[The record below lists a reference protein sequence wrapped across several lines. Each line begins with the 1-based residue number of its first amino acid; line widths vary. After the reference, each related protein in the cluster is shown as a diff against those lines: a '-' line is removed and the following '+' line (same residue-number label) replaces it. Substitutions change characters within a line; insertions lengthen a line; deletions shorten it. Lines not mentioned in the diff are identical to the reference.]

1 MTRRPIT
8 LIALAGLT
16 VLTLVAVVQWLS
28 MPEPATPEARR
39 DSMVMKTLVWFDE
52 PKPAPKAEF
61 LGPDGEVLHFED
73 FKGQALL
80 VNLWATWCAPCVKE
94 LPSLDALEKQRG
106 GEGFKVIAIS
116 LDKEGLSVIDPFF
129 ETNEITSLKAYADPK
144 SKIKREFGAPGLPTT
159 YLINRN
165 GQVVAWFV
173 GPTEWDDPKALAS
186 VDRLLAQADPATP
199 AALADPATAS
209 SYP

>member
-8 LIALAGLT
+8 LIAIAGLT

-28 MPEPATPEARR
+28 LPEEATPEARR
-39 DSMVMKTLVWFDE
+39 DSMAMKTLVWFDE
-52 PKPAPKAEF
+52 PKPAPTAEF
-61 LGPDGEVLHFED
+61 LGPDGEVLHFSD

-116 LDKEGLSVIDPFF
+116 LDKEGLSVIEPFF
-129 ETNEITSLKAYADPK
+129 ETNEITALKAYADPK
-144 SKIKREFGAPGLPTT
+144 SKVKRQFGAPGLPTT
-159 YLINRN
+159 YLINRE

-173 GPTEWDDPKALAS
+173 GPTEWDDPAAMAS
-186 VDRLLAQADPATP
+186 VDRLIAQAEPATP
-199 AALADPATAS
+199 ADPATAS